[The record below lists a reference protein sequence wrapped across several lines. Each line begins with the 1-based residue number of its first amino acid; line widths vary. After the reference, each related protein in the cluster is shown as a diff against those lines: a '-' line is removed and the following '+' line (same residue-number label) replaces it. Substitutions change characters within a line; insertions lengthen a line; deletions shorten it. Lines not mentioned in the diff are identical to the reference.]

1 MRNKHVIA
9 VLSLSLLFSSASVFA
24 ADLEKDMDVL
34 KDGLSVV
41 KKTSDAQEMH
51 TALGKMRQAATDAKQ
66 STPEKLEGQAADS
79 VQIKD
84 YHAGLDSLIAQID
97 VVDQLAQA
105 NKLDEAKAEAKKL
118 EDIRN
123 ANHKKFR

>member
-24 ADLEKDMDVL
+24 ADLEKDMDTL

-79 VQIKD
+79 AQIKD

-118 EDIRN
+118 EDIRS

>member
-1 MRNKHVIA
+1 MRKHLIA
-9 VLSLSLLFSSASVFA
+9 MLSLSLLFSSASVFA
-24 ADLEKDMDVL
+24 ADLEQDMDTL

-41 KKTSDAQEMH
+41 KKTSDAQEMQ
-51 TALGKMRQAATDAKQ
+51 TALGKMRAAAEDAKK
-66 STPEKLEGQAADS
+66 STPEKLEGKGADS
-79 VQIKD
+79 AEIKD

-97 VVDQLAQA
+97 VIDQLAKA
-105 NKLDEAKAEAKKL
+105 NKLDDAKTAAKKL

>member
-24 ADLEKDMDVL
+24 ADLEKDMDTL

-79 VQIKD
+79 AQIKD

>member
-24 ADLEKDMDVL
+24 ADLEKDMDAL

-79 VQIKD
+79 AQIKD

-123 ANHKKFR
+123 GNHKKFR

>member
-1 MRNKHVIA
+1 MRKHVIA
-9 VLSLSLLFSSASVFA
+9 MLSLSLLFSSASLFA
-24 ADLEKDMDVL
+24 ADLEQDMDTL

-51 TALGKMRQAATDAKQ
+51 AALGKMRAAAQDAKK
-66 STPEKLEGQAADS
+66 STPEKLGGQGADS
-79 VQIKD
+79 AQIKD

-105 NKLDEAKAEAKKL
+105 NKLDEAKTEAKKL

>member
-1 MRNKHVIA
+1 MRKHVIA
-9 VLSLSLLFSSASVFA
+9 MLSLSLLFSSASVFA
-24 ADLEKDMDVL
+24 ADLKNDMDTL

-41 KKTSDAQEMH
+41 KKTSDAQEMQ
-51 TALGKMRQAATDAKQ
+51 TALGKMRKAAEDAKK

-79 VQIKD
+79 AQIKD

-97 VVDQLAQA
+97 VVDQLAKA
-105 NKLDEAKAEAKKL
+105 NKLDEAKTEAKKL
-118 EDIRN
+118 ENIRN

>member
-1 MRNKHVIA
+1 MRKHVIA
-9 VLSLSLLFSSASVFA
+9 MLSLSLLFSSASVFA
-24 ADLEKDMDVL
+24 ADLKNDMDTL

-41 KKTSDAQEMH
+41 KKTSDAQEMQ
-51 TALGKMRQAATDAKQ
+51 TALGKMRQAAEDAKK

-79 VQIKD
+79 DQIKD

-97 VVDQLAQA
+97 VVDQLAKA
-105 NKLDEAKAEAKKL
+105 NKIDEAKTEAKKL

-123 ANHKKFR
+123 VNHKKFR

>member
-9 VLSLSLLFSSASVFA
+9 MLSLSLLFSSASVFA
-24 ADLEKDMDVL
+24 ADLEKDMDAL

-79 VQIKD
+79 AQIKD

>member
-1 MRNKHVIA
+1 MRKHVIA
-9 VLSLSLLFSSASVFA
+9 MLSLSLLFSSASLFA
-24 ADLEKDMDVL
+24 ADLEQDMDTL

-51 TALGKMRQAATDAKQ
+51 AALGKMRAAAQDAKK
-66 STPEKLEGQAADS
+66 STPEKLEGQDADS
-79 VQIKD
+79 AQIKD

-105 NKLDEAKAEAKKL
+105 NKLDEAKTEAKKL